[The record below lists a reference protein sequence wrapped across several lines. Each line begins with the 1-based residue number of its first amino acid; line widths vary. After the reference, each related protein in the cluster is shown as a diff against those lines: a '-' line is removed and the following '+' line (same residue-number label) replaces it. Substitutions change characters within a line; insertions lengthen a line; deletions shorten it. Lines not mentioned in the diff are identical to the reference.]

1 MSKPSKKVKKVKKI
15 VDKIRSF
22 DVFKNKSHEN
32 QYENLESH
40 EDHQDEEP
48 QSRKRDRDYDVVLV
62 DSTSGNEVEQGSVV
76 NPIDVDNSIPERE
89 SVQEHNELADNN
101 DFISLKFSDSDDDDE
116 EDVENDEDAYSMDDY
131 ETNMDPDAPI
141 LNTDA
146 PWIQNH
152 DHSEQKEVADWLTME
167 IKDFIAYISPCKEEI
182 EARNSCVRRLREAI
196 TKLWRDCEVH
206 VFGSS
211 ATDLYLPGSDI
222 DMVIVSDR
230 GDYGN
235 RNSLY
240 QLSSYLKRL
249 GLATNVEV
257 VAHARVP
264 IIKLTEPK
272 THIHI
277 DISFERT
284 NGIEAAQVILDWLK
298 ETPGLRELVL
308 IVKQFLAVRKLN
320 NVRHGGL
327 GGFSTICLVYSFLR
341 LHPRISTGNID
352 ALDNLGVLL
361 IEFFELYGKNFSYD
375 NIAISV
381 MDDSVCYLRKSDYKD
396 MQGRSSFTLAIQDP
410 SDSSNNISR
419 GSFNVLGLKK
429 AFNGAFWSLANQC
442 YDLETATYKERIGA
456 SVLGSIVKYRGKE
469 RDFNDER
476 SLVLNEA
483 MSEVG
488 SKYKSYFSEASSTT
502 DEEEEEEEE
511 PVQGPPRKM
520 KKLDKDQ
527 PKRKVEDFMGLEEDS
542 DDELRP
548 KVVKKSSSSSSLDKD
563 TRRNYWMQKGNVIP

>member
-1 MSKPSKKVKKVKKI
+1 MAKKRSSVKRAGKALVN
-15 VDKIRSF
+15 KIRSF
-22 DVFKNKSHEN
+22 DVFKNKTHEN
-32 QYENLESH
+32 QYESL
-40 EDHQDEEP
+40 DADEESP
-48 QSRKRDRDYDVVLV
+48 KKRQRVHDVILI
-62 DSTSGNEVEQGSVV
+62 DDESGSDHEVSIL
-76 NPIDVDNSIPERE
+76 NPIDVNE
-89 SVQEHNELADNN
+89 SVEIPTTNELVENN
-101 DFISLKFSDSDDDDE
+101 DFISLKFSDSEEESEDE
-116 EDVENDEDAYSMDDY
+116 VDNEEDAYSVDDY
-131 ETNMDPDAPI
+131 ETNMDPLAPI

-152 DHSEQKEVADWLTME
+152 DHSEQKEIADWLTME
-167 IKDFIAYISPCKEEI
+167 IKDFIAYISPAKAEI
-182 EARNSCVRRLREAI
+182 EARNSCVRRLRDAV
-196 TKLWRDCEVH
+196 TKLWKDSEVH

-222 DMVIVSDR
+222 DMVIVSDH
-230 GDYGN
+230 GGYGS

-240 QLSSYLKRL
+240 QLSSYLKKLR
-249 GLATNVEV
+249 LATNVEV

-264 IIKLTEPK
+264 IIKLTEPQ
-272 THIHI
+272 TNIHI

-284 NGIEAAQVILDWLK
+284 NGIEAASVILSWLR

-341 LHPRISTGNID
+341 LHPRVSTGNID
-352 ALDNLGVLL
+352 VLDNLGVLL

-381 MDDSVCYLRKSDYKD
+381 ADDDVCYLRKSDYKD
-396 MQGRSSFTLAIQDP
+396 LQGRSSFTLAIQDP
-410 SDSSNNISR
+410 SDPSNNISR

-442 YDLETATYKERIGA
+442 YDMELATYKERLGESI
-456 SVLGSIVKYRGKE
+456 LGSVVKYRGKE

-488 SKYKSYFSEASSTT
+488 SVFGGKSYYSDRSLTSS
-502 DEEEEEEEE
+502 DEEEVEEVKQPE
-511 PVQGPPRKM
+511 
-520 KKLDKDQ
+520 KKKQ
-527 PKRKVEDFMGLEEDS
+527 RVEDSEERKKIEGYMGLEEDS
-542 DDELRP
+542 DDYAAELVR
-548 KVVKKSSSSSSLDKD
+548 KSSSSSLDKK
-563 TRRNYWMQKGNVIP
+563 TKRNYWVQKGNAIA

>member
-1 MSKPSKKVKKVKKI
+1 MAKKRSSVKRAGKALVS
-15 VDKIRSF
+15 KIRSF
-22 DVFKNKSHEN
+22 DVFKNKTHEN
-32 QYENLESH
+32 QYESL
-40 EDHQDEEP
+40 DADEESP
-48 QSRKRDRDYDVVLV
+48 RKRQRDHDVILV
-62 DSTSGNEVEQGSVV
+62 DDESGSDHEGSILNPVDV
-76 NPIDVDNSIPERE
+76 NE
-89 SVQEHNELADNN
+89 SVEIPTTNELVENN
-101 DFISLKFSDSDDDDE
+101 DFISLKFSDSEESEDE
-116 EDVENDEDAYSMDDY
+116 VDNEEDAYSVDDY
-131 ETNMDPDAPI
+131 ETNMDPSAPI

-152 DHSEQKEVADWLTME
+152 DHSEQKEIADWLTME
-167 IKDFIAYISPCKEEI
+167 IKDFISYISPAKSEI
-182 EARNSCVRRLREAI
+182 EARNSCVRRLRDAV
-196 TKLWRDCEVH
+196 TNLWKDSEVH

-222 DMVIVSDR
+222 DMVIVSDH
-230 GDYGN
+230 GGYGS

-240 QLSSYLKRL
+240 QLSSYLKKLR
-249 GLATNVEV
+249 LATNVEV

-264 IIKLTEPK
+264 IIKLTEPQ
-272 THIHI
+272 TNIHI

-284 NGIEAAQVILDWLK
+284 NGIEAASVILSWLR

-341 LHPRISTGNID
+341 LHPRVSTGNID
-352 ALDNLGVLL
+352 VLDNLGVLL

-375 NIAISV
+375 NIAICV
-381 MDDSVCYLRKSDYKD
+381 ADDSVCYLRKSDYKD
-396 MQGRSSFTLAIQDP
+396 LQGRSSFTLAIQDP
-410 SDSSNNISR
+410 SDPTNNISR

-442 YDLETATYKERIGA
+442 YDMELATYKERLGESI
-456 SVLGSIVKYRGKE
+456 LGSVVKYRGKE

-488 SKYKSYFSEASSTT
+488 SVFGGKSYYSDRSLTSS
-502 DEEEEEEEE
+502 DEEEVEEVKQ
-511 PVQGPPRKM
+511 PV
-520 KKLDKDQ
+520 KKKQ
-527 PKRKVEDFMGLEEDS
+527 RVEDPEDRKKIEGYMGLEEDS
-542 DDELRP
+542 DDYEPELVR
-548 KVVKKSSSSSSLDKD
+548 KSSSSSLDKKTKRD
-563 TRRNYWMQKGNVIP
+563 YWVQKGNAIA